1 MKLLA
6 QVLYWLFIWA
16 IWPASRIKRLL
27 FEARKADAIQDA
39 IADYQHTG
47 ITQYVVQ
54 VGRRFIVADRAS
66 LRKWNRSNNEK
77 LGLPQTCY
85 NKIGKRINFDYR
97 NAIVYTADARSVT
110 K

>member
-1 MKLLA
+1 
-6 QVLYWLFIWA
+6 
-16 IWPASRIKRLL
+16 L

-54 VGRRFIVADRAS
+54 VGRKFTVADRAT
-66 LRKWNRSNNEK
+66 LRKWNRDNNDK
-77 LGLPQTCY
+77 MGLPKTCY
-85 NKIGKRINFDYR
+85 NKLGKRINFDYR
-97 NAIVYTADARSVT
+97 NAIVYTADARSIT